1 MRSQIPWAIGKTDH
15 IYISN
20 PPTTAGTLLQYFSY
34 LRSKIYV
41 NSVKCHSAVMSG
53 FPTQAEFLLNSFLSE
68 IFFTGVCST
77 AALCCLWTYHL
88 SCVIL
93 MNCMHCRKRSLENK
107 DSQYLLILYKKIC
120 FSKRYN
126 KLSYFWRHK
135 CYRLWNYHQQNI
147 GSRRFHHLRLNNYLG
162 MVADHILDTR
172 NWSSLIS

>member
-1 MRSQIPWAIGKTDH
+1 MTKALQQCPMRSQIPRAIGKTNH

-41 NSVKCHSAVMSG
+41 NSIKCHSAVMSG

-68 IFFTGVCST
+68 ILFTGVCSIASLWIT
-77 AALCCLWTYHL
+77 IFLEYLTYLSCCLWTYHL

-107 DSQYLLILYKKIC
+107 DSQNLLILYKKIWFLFQAKC
-120 FSKRYN
+120 YEHFSK
-126 KLSYFWRHK
+126 S
-135 CYRLWNYHQQNI
+135 
-147 GSRRFHHLRLNNYLG
+147 
-162 MVADHILDTR
+162 
-172 NWSSLIS
+172 